1 MYIAN
6 DRGYFVEQ
14 GIDFEFVPF
23 DSGAVAVAPAAAGQ
37 IDMIQ
42 SPLSP
47 GFLNALAR
55 GIDLTGI
62 AATVYAETVL
72 LARKE
77 LWDSGE
83 VRSVPD
89 LRGRRVSFN
98 IEGSVVDY
106 ALRNMLPK
114 LGLPVADVE
123 VQHLSNTDA
132 GPALVNGAI
141 DAAVVSD
148 PTALEARGIATRLV
162 GSFDV
167 IGRQTAALLV
177 MGPSMRTKGD
187 APTRFLIAYLKGVRD
202 LDAALRAN
210 KVTDPQILEVLS
222 RWTSIPVETIAQT
235 PIAESIPNAR
245 VDFEDLDR
253 QQDFWIR
260 EGLASGHVDLH
271 QFVDTQYLDAAVARL
286 R

>member
-6 DRGYFVEQ
+6 DRGYFSEQ

-37 IDMIQ
+37 IDVIL

-72 LARKE
+72 LARQE

-132 GPALVNGAI
+132 GPALVNGAV

-148 PTALEARGIATRLV
+148 PTPLEARGIATRLV

-167 IGRQTAALLV
+167 IGRQTAGLLV
-177 MGPSMRTKGD
+177 VGPSMRSKGD

-222 RWTSIPVETIAQT
+222 RWTNIPVETIAQT
-235 PIAESIPNAR
+235 PFAENIPNAR
-245 VDFEDLDR
+245 IDFEDLDQ

-260 EGLASGHVDLH
+260 EGLVSGHVDLR
-271 QFVDTQYLDAAVARL
+271 QFVDTKYLDAAVARL